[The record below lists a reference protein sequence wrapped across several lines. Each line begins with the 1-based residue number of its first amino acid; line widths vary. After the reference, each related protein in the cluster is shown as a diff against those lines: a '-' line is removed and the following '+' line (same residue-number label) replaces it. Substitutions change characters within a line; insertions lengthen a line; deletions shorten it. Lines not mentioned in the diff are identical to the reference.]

1 MKLRYPNQLS
11 IPFARTV
18 QTERQPLTDFPKL
31 WSEFPD
37 ENIKF
42 IHNKKEFYSK
52 LYKNIS

>member
-1 MKLRYPNQLS
+1 MKPRYPNQLS

-18 QTERQPLTDFPKL
+18 QTERQPLTALPKL

-52 LYKNIS
+52 L